1 MEKVVIKFE
10 ADAKDLQNM
19 KKELQETGKV
29 SEQTVQKFI
38 EIQKVTTKADESFK
52 SFSSRVKEARIEAQ
66 KLSDQFGSN
75 SSQAIHAAENVGRLE
90 KQLKDFNTRVQVV
103 NPNAK
108 FLALNQ
114 ALTGSI
120 AAFQGVTGA
129 IQLFGG
135 SSEKAKIVAEKLQ
148 GALNLSMGIAN
159 VFQLVDAMKNLR
171 LVLVG
176 TTAAQE
182 ALTAAE
188 VEGTV
193 AAKGFTAALS
203 SNAIGLILVGLGAI
217 ATYFLLIKDNADE
230 ATVSIEGVIENQLQ
244 RLTELKKKQEDALA
258 LSKEQGASD
267 VELLKTRLANLEV
280 EEQILQR
287 IFKRAAA
294 TQEGYKIQLA
304 IQQLGR
310 DELLLKEQLT
320 NAIEKATLAELQR
333 AQAVVDAANASRQAL
348 KAQFEAEF
356 QSQNAVIDAG
366 LQMQLKVNQLNF
378 DDKYTKRQADLVS
391 EIDALE
397 KKKEKAKEFAKDTS
411 EIDLEI
417 ALKRKELRN
426 VDLEEAKAKQQAEL
440 DLLSNY
446 LSAYGSIA
454 ASIGDMSKS
463 GTEDRINQLEDEK
476 NRGIITEKQYAE
488 KVRILKRKQAQED
501 KELALFQA
509 AINIAQAILA
519 ANKIGAPQNIAAM
532 ALASAVGA
540 FQLAAIASRPIPKFN
555 KGRLPQF
562 AGQYTGDDNQLAW
575 VASEEAIIPALTT
588 RAYRPTLEAIYKG
601 QISPSEFNNFVKG
614 KTKGNRTDVRA
625 TINPYDLSRAMNNR
639 KVKIANSSEL
649 AKSIAME
656 LTGNY
661 SARRA

>member
-38 EIQKVTTKADESFK
+38 EIQKVTTKADEGFK
-52 SFSSRVKEARIEAQ
+52 SLKQQIREASVEAQNLSQKFGENSKQATAATQRVAYLREEMSDFNDRVKA
-66 KLSDQFGSN
+66 L
-75 SSQAIHAAENVGRLE
+75 
-90 KQLKDFNTRVQVV
+90 
-103 NPNAK
+103 NPEAK
-108 FLALNQ
+108 FNALNNVLS
-114 ALTGSI
+114 ASI
-120 AAFQGVTGA
+120 GAFQGVTGA

-135 SSEKAKIVAEKLQ
+135 TSKQAEEIARKMQ
-148 GALNLSMGIAN
+148 GALNLTMGIN
-159 VFQLVDAMKNLR
+159 SVLQMGDALKNLR

-217 ATYFLLIKDNADE
+217 ATYFLLIKDNAD
-230 ATVSIEGVIENQLQ
+230 AAADASAGVIENQLQ
-244 RLTELKKKQEDALA
+244 RLAELRKKNEDALA

-294 TQEGYKIQLA
+294 TQEGYKVQLA

-356 QSQNAVIDAG
+356 QSQTAVIDAG

-378 DDKYTKRQADLVS
+378 DDKYTKRQADLDS

-426 VDLEEAKAKQQAEL
+426 ADLEEAKAKQQAEL

-519 ANKIGAPQNIAAM
+519 ANKIGPPQNIAAM

-649 AKSIAME
+649 AKSIALE

>member
-38 EIQKVTTKADESFK
+38 EIQKVTTKADEGFK
-52 SFSSRVKEARIEAQ
+52 SLKQQIKEASVEAQNLSQKFGENSKQATAATQRVANLREEMSDFNDRVKA
-66 KLSDQFGSN
+66 L
-75 SSQAIHAAENVGRLE
+75 
-90 KQLKDFNTRVQVV
+90 
-103 NPNAK
+103 NPEAK
-108 FLALNQ
+108 FNALNNVLS
-114 ALTGSI
+114 ASI
-120 AAFQGVTGA
+120 GAFQGVTGA

-135 SSEKAKIVAEKLQ
+135 TSKQAEEIARKMQ
-148 GALNLSMGIAN
+148 GALNLTMGIN
-159 VFQLVDAMKNLR
+159 SVLQMGDALKNLR

-217 ATYFLLIKDNADE
+217 ATYFLLIKDNAD
-230 ATVSIEGVIENQLQ
+230 AAADASAGVIENQLQ
-244 RLTELKKKQEDALA
+244 RLAELRKKNEDALA

-426 VDLEEAKAKQQAEL
+426 ADLEEAKAKQQAEL

-501 KELALFQA
+501 KELALFQ
-509 AINIAQAILA
+509 
-519 ANKIGAPQNIAAM
+519 
-532 ALASAVGA
+532 
-540 FQLAAIASRPIPKFN
+540 
-555 KGRLPQF
+555 
-562 AGQYTGDDNQLAW
+562 
-575 VASEEAIIPALTT
+575 
-588 RAYRPTLEAIYKG
+588 
-601 QISPSEFNNFVKG
+601 
-614 KTKGNRTDVRA
+614 
-625 TINPYDLSRAMNNR
+625 
-639 KVKIANSSEL
+639 
-649 AKSIAME
+649 
-656 LTGNY
+656 
-661 SARRA
+661 